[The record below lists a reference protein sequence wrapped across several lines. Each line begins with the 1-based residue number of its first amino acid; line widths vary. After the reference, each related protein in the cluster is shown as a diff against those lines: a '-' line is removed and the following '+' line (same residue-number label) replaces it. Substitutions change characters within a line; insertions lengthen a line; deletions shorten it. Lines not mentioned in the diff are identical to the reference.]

1 MRASFIKRVFGLALL
16 VCTLAAQA
24 QDRSAESDQEEASKT
39 VTQAAARSAR
49 KGQPVAVRTRPEE
62 LELGSTAITGSQEL
76 PKLLYIV
83 PWKKSS
89 LGNQVGRP
97 LNSLLNDVLMPL
109 DRDEFRRHIDYYEIL
124 LGQDAGTA
132 SPASE

>member
-1 MRASFIKRVFGLALL
+1 MNPFIRATLLSLAFCSLS
-16 VCTLAAQA
+16 AQA
-24 QDRSAESDQEEASKT
+24 QELSAGTDQDEASKT
-39 VTQAAARSAR
+39 VTQAAARVAQ
-49 KGQPVAVRTRPEE
+49 KGQPVAVRTRPQE

-83 PWKKSS
+83 PWKKSK

-97 LNSLLNDVLMPL
+97 VNSLLNDVLTPL

-124 LGQDAGTA
+124 LGKDAGNA
-132 SPASE
+132 SPVSE